1 MSKTDDMTTFGS
13 FEPTLAVDKPLTWW
27 KTLSIFWDT
36 LSSTALSRCWP
47 ALIII
52 GIWSSSICVLNYYTH
67 GKVSIQPTLITVF
80 GTVLGFIIS
89 FRTSSSF
96 EHYNE
101 GAKLWSHI
109 VLNCRIFAR
118 TVWFHVPD
126 NTFPAPP
133 KDCHRPIAD
142 EITDQDPAKT
152 HKGYAMTLIE
162 KKTVVNLLEAYAVA
176 VKHYLRGEEGIHYED
191 LYPLVPFLSSRH
203 YSFPAIIPSK
213 NDQIRRLRRRHTHNL
228 NHDKSEFSGGAV
240 AQTHEV
246 AVPGS
251 LSRPENRSF
260 WTDTTTKTIAPPY
273 YDAESLLPAEL
284 PPRHGW
290 RAAFPFPIFFWVCG
304 IIKKHFCNLGAD
316 DARQNFRPS
325 KNNVPLEIS
334 LYLTSYISALQTRGT
349 VGDPTLGVL
358 FATLNDLVETLT
370 GLERIL
376 AVPIP
381 FSYSSQL
388 WMITI
393 LYCAALPFQLWST
406 LEWFTIPA
414 TVIASLVFYGFLV
427 AGEEIEN
434 PFGYDKNDL
443 NMGYLV
449 EKIIRKELHAI
460 TATPAPNPAVW
471 AFSKENNFLQV
482 GQYSKDNSDKI
493 PAAWVDK
500 GREEIL
506 SALHGSRTI

>member
-1 MSKTDDMTTFGS
+1 MSKTDDMTTTPGS
-13 FEPTLAVDKPLTWW
+13 FQPTLKPLTWW
-27 KTLSIFWDT
+27 QTFSIFWDT
-36 LSSTALSRCWP
+36 LLGTTLTRCWP
-47 ALIII
+47 ALIVT
-52 GIWSSSICVLNYYTH
+52 GIWSSSICVLNNHTH
-67 GKVSIQPTLITVF
+67 GKLSIQPTLITVF

-89 FRTSSSF
+89 FRTSSCF
-96 EHYNE
+96 ECYNE

-126 NTFPAPP
+126 NAFSIPS
-133 KDCHRPIAD
+133 KDHHRPITD
-142 EITDQDPAKT
+142 EITDQDPMAAKT
-152 HKGYAMTLIE
+152 HKEYAMTLIE

-176 VKHYLRGEEGIHYED
+176 VKHYLRGEEGIYYED

-213 NDQIRRLRRRHTHNL
+213 NDQIRKLRRRHDL
-228 NHDKSEFSGGAV
+228 NHDKSEFYEGPIV
-240 AQTHEV
+240 QIQEV

-251 LSRPENRSF
+251 LSRPDNRSF
-260 WTDTTTKTIAPPY
+260 WTDTTTKTIAPRY

-284 PPRHGW
+284 PPGHRW
-290 RAAFPFPIFFWVCG
+290 RAAFPFPIFFWIWG
-304 IIKKHFCNLGAD
+304 IIKKHFCKLRTD
-316 DARQNFRPS
+316 DARQIVHLG

-349 VGDPTLGVL
+349 VPDSTLGVL
-358 FATLNDLVETLT
+358 CTTLNQLVETLT
-370 GLERIL
+370 GLEKII
-376 AVPIP
+376 ATPIP
-381 FSYSSQL
+381 FSYSSHL
-388 WMITI
+388 WMITV

-406 LEWFTIPA
+406 LEWFTVPA
-414 TVIASLVFYGFLV
+414 TVIASWAFYGFLV

-434 PFGYDKNDL
+434 PFGYSKNDL
-443 NMGYLV
+443 KLGYLV

-460 TATPAPNPAVW
+460 TTTPAPNPAVW

-506 SALHGSRTI
+506 SALHRSQTI

>member
-27 KTLSIFWDT
+27 KTLLIFWDA

-47 ALIII
+47 ALIVTA
-52 GIWSSSICVLNYYTH
+52 IWSSSICVLNYYTH
-67 GKVSIQPTLITVF
+67 GKVSIQPTVITVF

-96 EHYNE
+96 ERYNE

-109 VLNCRIFAR
+109 VLNCRTFAR

-126 NTFPAPP
+126 NAFPAPP

-152 HKGYAMTLIE
+152 HKEYAMTLIE
-162 KKTVVNLLEAYAVA
+162 KKTVVNLLEAFVPS
-176 VKHYLRGEEGIHYED
+176 R
-191 LYPLVPFLSSRH
+191 PFLSSRH

-213 NDQIRRLRRRHTHNL
+213 NDQIRILRRRHTHDL
-228 NHDKSEFSGGAV
+228 NHDESEFSGGAV
-240 AQTHEV
+240 AQTHEM

-251 LSRPENRSF
+251 LSRPDNRSF
-260 WTDTTTKTIAPPY
+260 WTGTTTKTIAPPY

-290 RAAFPFPIFFWVCG
+290 RAAFPFPIFFWVWG
-304 IIKKHFCNLGAD
+304 IIKKHSCKLGAD
-316 DARQNFRPS
+316 NTRQNFRPS

-349 VGDPTLGVL
+349 VGDSTLGVL
-358 FATLNDLVETLT
+358 CETLNHLVETLT

-376 AVPIP
+376 ATPIP
-381 FSYSSQL
+381 FSYSSHL
-388 WMITI
+388 WMITV

-406 LEWFTIPA
+406 LKWFTIPA
-414 TVIASLVFYGFLV
+414 TVIASLAFYGFLM
-427 AGEEIEN
+427 AGEEIE
-434 PFGYDKNDL
+434 
-443 NMGYLV
+443 
-449 EKIIRKELHAI
+449 RKELHAI

-482 GQYSKDNSDKI
+482 GQYSKENSDKI

-506 SALHGSRTI
+506 RALHGSQNI

>member
-1 MSKTDDMTTFGS
+1 MSKIDDRTTLGS
-13 FEPTLAVDKPLTWW
+13 FEPTMVVDKPLTWL
-27 KTLSIFWDT
+27 KTLSIFLDT

-47 ALIII
+47 ALIIT

-67 GKVSIQPTLITVF
+67 GKLSIQPTLITVF

-96 EHYNE
+96 ERYNE

-109 VLNCRIFAR
+109 VLNCRILAR

-126 NTFPAPP
+126 NTFSAPP

-152 HKGYAMTLIE
+152 HKEYAMTLIE
-162 KKTVVNLLEAYAVA
+162 KKTVVNLLEAYAIA
-176 VKHYLRGEEGIHYED
+176 VKHYLRGEEGIHYKD
-191 LYPLVPFLSSRH
+191 LYPLVPFLSSLH
-203 YSFPAIIPSK
+203 YSFPAIVPSK
-213 NDQIRRLRRRHTHNL
+213 NDEIRRLRRRHTHDP
-228 NHDKSEFSGGAV
+228 NHDTSEFSGRAAV
-240 AQTHEV
+240 GPTHEV
-246 AVPGS
+246 TVPGS
-251 LSRPENRSF
+251 LSRLDNRRF

-273 YDAESLLPAEL
+273 YDPESLLPAEL
-284 PPRHGW
+284 PPRHCW
-290 RAAFPFPIFFWVCG
+290 RAAFPFPIFFWVWR
-304 IIKKHFCNLGAD
+304 ILKKHFCKLGAD
-316 DARQNFRPS
+316 DAPQNFRPR

-334 LYLTSYISALQTRGT
+334 LYLTSYISALQTRKT
-349 VGDPTLGVL
+349 VDNSTLGVL
-358 FATLNDLVETLT
+358 HASLNQLVDALT

-376 AVPIP
+376 ATPIP
-381 FSYSSQL
+381 FSYSSHL
-388 WMITI
+388 WMVTL
-393 LYCAALPFQLWST
+393 LYCATLPFQLWST

-414 TVIASLVFYGFLV
+414 SVIASCVFYGFLV

-443 NMGYLV
+443 NMEYLV

-460 TATPAPNPAVW
+460 TATPAPNPAIW

-506 SALHGSRTI
+506 SALQG

>member
-47 ALIII
+47 ALIVT

-118 TVWFHVPD
+118 TVWFHVP
-126 NTFPAPP
+126 APP

-152 HKGYAMTLIE
+152 HKECAMTLIE

-191 LYPLVPFLSSRH
+191 L
-203 YSFPAIIPSK
+203 
-213 NDQIRRLRRRHTHNL
+213 HTHDL

-260 WTDTTTKTIAPPY
+260 WTDTTTKTIAPSY

-290 RAAFPFPIFFWVCG
+290 RAAFPFPIFFWVWR
-304 IIKKHFCNLGAD
+304 IIRNHFCKLGAD

-376 AVPIP
+376 AIPIP
-381 FSYSSQL
+381 FSYSSHL

-427 AGEEIEN
+427 AGEEIES
-434 PFGYDKNDL
+434 YDRNDL
-443 NMGYLV
+443 VFFLSEGV
-449 EKIIRKELHAI
+449 FSHFVHPGKELHAI

-471 AFSKENNFLQV
+471 VFSKENNFLQV

-506 SALHGSRTI
+506 SALHG